1 MLGQYFI
8 DILLCCMG
16 HPRDDDVDR
25 VVTPNCNLYISK
37 MFEKTIFFK
46 PLKLRHYNDKEFQF
60 LYRLNKYFV
69 KYKL

>member
-1 MLGQYFI
+1 
-8 DILLCCMG
+8 MG
-16 HPRDDDVDR
+16 HPRDDDVNR

-37 MFEKTIFFK
+37 MFENMFFFI
-46 PLKLRHYNDKEFQF
+46 PLKLGHYNDIEFQF